1 MRESNREDR
10 NVWKGWIWRYWL
22 GRLGRTAAFVMFV
35 CLLSVGTTAYIV
47 NGYVQALLGQ
57 FGIKPEESPF
67 SATGVWKSIRDF
79 QMGPKTPDASSGAET
94 GNGKVSDD
102 GPGPA
107 EESGTTSA
115 GSREAEFAGE
125 TDGKAGPE
133 REVPPEDAPRESG
146 WADGAEGG
154 IEDAWADQRG
164 QAYRLL
170 FERLTAEQ
178 LDRLAAL
185 LEDGLTG
192 EEAAELESLLRELFT
207 EEEWKRILQI
217 LEPLDDR
224 FRMF

>member
-1 MRESNREDR
+1 
-10 NVWKGWIWRYWL
+10 VWKGWIWRYWL

-35 CLLSVGTTAYIV
+35 SLLSVGTTAYIV

-57 FGIKPEESPF
+57 FGIKPDETPF
-67 SATGVWKSIRDF
+67 SAAEVWKSIRDF
-79 QMGPKTPDASSGAET
+79 QMGLKTPDAPLDATT
-94 GNGKVSDD
+94 GNGKVSDG

-107 EESGTTSA
+107 EESGAASA
-115 GSREAEFAGE
+115 GGRESEFAGE
-125 TDGKAGPE
+125 AGEKAGPE
-133 REVPPEDAPRESG
+133 REVPREDAPRESG
-146 WADGAEGG
+146 ASGGAEDG
-154 IEDAWADQRG
+154 IADAWADERG

-170 FERLTAEQ
+170 FDRLSAEQ

-185 LEDGLTG
+185 LQDGLTE

-207 EEEWKRILQI
+207 EEEWKQILKI